1 MKIIKKNNYKN
12 LYKNI
17 YGEEKGVPEL
27 VLSDFRYN
35 NKDLFINSK
44 YFTEN
49 KGLII
54 FYAPWCT
61 FCKKISDLFLDIA
74 VSNTNLFSFGA
85 VNTENI
91 QDGNDYLAL
100 YANIKKIPT
109 IKYIKENGKI
119 IEYEYEYTY
128 DNLLYFININI

>member
-35 NKDLFINSK
+35 NKNLFIKSK

-74 VSNTNLFSFGA
+74 VSNTNLFNFGA

-109 IKYIKENGKI
+109 IKYIKENGQI

>member
-1 MKIIKKNNYKN
+1 MKIIKKNNNKN

-17 YGEEKGVPEL
+17 YGEEKDVPEL
-27 VLSDFRYN
+27 ILSDFIYE
-35 NKDLFINSK
+35 NKNLFINCK
-44 YFTEN
+44 YFSEN

-74 VSNTNLFSFGA
+74 VSNTNLFRFAA

-91 QDGNDYLAL
+91 EDGNDYLAL
-100 YANIKKIPT
+100 YANINKIPT
-109 IKYIKENGKI
+109 IKYINNDGKI
-119 IEYEYEYTY
+119 VDYEYEYTY
-128 DNLLYFININI
+128 DNLLYFINVNI

>member
-1 MKIIKKNNYKN
+1 MKINKKNNYKN
-12 LYKNI
+12 LYENI

-27 VLSDFRYN
+27 ILSDFKYT
-35 NKDLFINSK
+35 NKELFINSK

-61 FCKKISDLFLDIA
+61 HCKKISDLFLDIA
-74 VSNTNLFSFGA
+74 VSNTNLFNFAA

-91 QDGNDYLAL
+91 KDGNDYLAL

-109 IKYIKENGKI
+109 IKYIKENGQI
-119 IEYEYEYTY
+119 VDYEHKYDY
-128 DNLLYFININI
+128 DNLLYYININI

>member
-1 MKIIKKNNYKN
+1 MKIIKKNNNKN

-17 YGEEKGVPEL
+17 YGEEKGVSEL
-27 VLSDFRYN
+27 ILSDFRYE
-35 NKDLFINSK
+35 NKNLFINSK
-44 YFTEN
+44 HFSEN

-74 VSNTNLFSFGA
+74 VSNTNLFNFAA

-91 QDGNDYLAL
+91 ENGNDYLAL
-100 YANIKKIPT
+100 YANITKIPT
-109 IKYIKENGKI
+109 IKYINNDGKI
-119 IEYEYEYTY
+119 MDYEYEYTY
-128 DNLLYFININI
+128 DNLLYFINVNI